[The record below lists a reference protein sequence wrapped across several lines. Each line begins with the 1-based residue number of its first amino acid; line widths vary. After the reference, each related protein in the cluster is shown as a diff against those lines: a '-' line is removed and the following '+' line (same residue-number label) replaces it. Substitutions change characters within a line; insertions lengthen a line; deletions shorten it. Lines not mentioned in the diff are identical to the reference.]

1 MAAPT
6 LSTDFA
12 AVWDNLGMTLRS
24 KLLSLVFVCVLAAG
38 GFAAAIIWSPKPP
51 PALALALALASGT
64 ILAPARPLADF
75 SLIDNQGRSFG
86 AANLRGH
93 WSLMFFGY
101 TDCPDYCPTT
111 LTMLAALEKQLRA
124 AKTVAPPQV
133 IFVSVDAKRDT
144 PAQLNQF
151 VPNFDPEFI
160 GLTAASQPAIEALAK
175 KWGVAVNIQY
185 AANGNYIVDHS
196 TEIFVID
203 PAGNLAAIL
212 TGPFTVDALQSDFRR
227 IVTGRA

>member
-1 MAAPT
+1 
-6 LSTDFA
+6 
-12 AVWDNLGMTLRS
+12 VWDNLGMAFRS
-24 KLLSLVFVCVLAAG
+24 KLLSFVFPCILAAAG
-38 GFAAAIIWSPKPP
+38 VAAAIIWWPKPP
-51 PALALALALASGT
+51 LVLAGGT
-64 ILAPARPLADF
+64 ILAPARALADF

-101 TDCPDYCPTT
+101 TNCPDYCPTT
-111 LTMLAALEKQLRA
+111 LTTLAALEKQLRA
-124 AKTVAPPQV
+124 AKTLAPPQV

-196 TEIFVID
+196 AVIFVID

-212 TGPFTVDALQSDFRR
+212 TGPFTVDALRSDYRR

>member
-1 MAAPT
+1 
-6 LSTDFA
+6 
-12 AVWDNLGMTLRS
+12 
-24 KLLSLVFVCVLAAG
+24 VFVCVLAAG
-38 GFAAAIIWSPKPP
+38 GFVAASIWSPKPP
-51 PALALALALASGT
+51 VVLASGT

-75 SLIDNQGRSFG
+75 SLIDNRGRSFG

-111 LTMLAALEKQLRA
+111 LTTLAALEKQLRA

-227 IVTGRA
+227 IVTGRV

>member
-1 MAAPT
+1 
-6 LSTDFA
+6 
-12 AVWDNLGMTLRS
+12 
-24 KLLSLVFVCVLAAG
+24 VFICVLAAAG
-38 GFAAAIIWSPKPP
+38 LVAAVIWSPKPP
-51 PALALALALASGT
+51 LALASGT

-75 SLIDNQGRSFG
+75 SLIDTQGRSFG
-86 AANLRGH
+86 SANLRGH

-101 TDCPDYCPTT
+101 TNCPDYCPTT
-111 LTMLAALEKQLRA
+111 LTTLAALEKQLRA

-151 VPNFDPEFI
+151 VPYFDPEFV

-175 KWGVAVNIQY
+175 KWGIAVNIQY

-196 TEIFVID
+196 AEIFVID

-212 TGPFTVDALQSDFRR
+212 TGPFTVDALKSDFQR

>member
-6 LSTDFA
+6 HSPARTGLI
-12 AVWDNLGMTLRS
+12 AVWDNRGMAARS
-24 KLLSLVFVCVLAAG
+24 KLLSFAFLCVTAAAGVAAALIWSHKPPVVLATGVVLVPSRA
-38 GFAAAIIWSPKPP
+38 
-51 PALALALALASGT
+51 
-64 ILAPARPLADF
+64 LADF

-111 LTMLAALEKQLRA
+111 LTTLAALEKQLRA

-144 PAQLNQF
+144 PTQLNQF

-160 GLTAASQPAIEALAK
+160 GLSAASQAGIGALPK

-212 TGPFTVDALQSDFRR
+212 TGPFTVDALQSDFLR

>member
-1 MAAPT
+1 
-6 LSTDFA
+6 
-12 AVWDNLGMTLRS
+12 
-24 KLLSLVFVCVLAAG
+24 VFVCVLAAG
-38 GFAAAIIWSPKPP
+38 GFVAASIWSPKPP
-51 PALALALALASGT
+51 VVLASGT

-111 LTMLAALEKQLRA
+111 LTTLAALEKQLRA

-227 IVTGRA
+227 IVTGRV